1 MIFELNNGP
10 DNKIGKTTKIYR
22 FTTKKNKID
31 SNCKK
36 FQIGNTDFVNS
47 YFKNNTNIIKMDV
60 NKKKEIF

>member
-22 FTTKKNKID
+22 FTTKKNKLD

-47 YFKNNTNIIKMDV
+47 HFKFNYVNTDL
-60 NKKKEIF
+60 NKKKEIY